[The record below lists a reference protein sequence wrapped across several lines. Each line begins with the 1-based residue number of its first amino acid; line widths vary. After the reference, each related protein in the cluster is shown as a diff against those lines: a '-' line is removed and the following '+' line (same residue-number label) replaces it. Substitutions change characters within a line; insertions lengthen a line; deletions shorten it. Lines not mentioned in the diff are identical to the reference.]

1 MNNFLQ
7 IAEKYGS
14 ECLLE
19 LAVLMLNWESFIE
32 ELECKINEIYDSK
45 MDFYIAKE
53 IESGWNNFC
62 NPEVVNNLGRKNSH
76 DYINEILR
84 ENRNYFEELNSGE
97 FWKYQEGLKPEI
109 KEFLINRFQEIKI
122 DDHNRFKITISI
134 PCAADIMEE
143 SLVDMLDPY
152 EFYKEIEILEDA
164 SKILDEIDVHKSEN
178 AVEIVNDLLAQE
190 YDLERVQG
198 IYWVDGYKNSN
209 KKYLVEAIIK
219 EVTRSIKRL
228 IALDEQLD
236 EVIKVNKLIYNAL
249 DAAIECIKKHVSD
262 LAIGNDDE
270 GRA

>member
-76 DYINEILR
+76 DYINEIIR

-97 FWKYQEGLKPEI
+97 FWKYKEGLKPEI
-109 KEFLINRFQEIKI
+109 KEFLTNRFQEIKI

-164 SKILDEIDVHKSEN
+164 SKILDKID
-178 AVEIVNDLLAQE
+178 
-190 YDLERVQG
+190 G

-236 EVIKVNKLIYNAL
+236 EVIKVNKLICNAL
-249 DAAIECIKKHVSD
+249 DAAIERIKKHVSD

>member
-76 DYINEILR
+76 DYINEIIR

-164 SKILDEIDVHKSEN
+164 SKILDKID
-178 AVEIVNDLLAQE
+178 
-190 YDLERVQG
+190 G

-209 KKYLVEAIIK
+209 KKYLVEAIIE

>member
-164 SKILDEIDVHKSEN
+164 SKILDKID
-178 AVEIVNDLLAQE
+178 
-190 YDLERVQG
+190 G

>member
-76 DYINEILR
+76 DYINEIIR

-164 SKILDEIDVHKSEN
+164 SKILDKID
-178 AVEIVNDLLAQE
+178 
-190 YDLERVQG
+190 G

>member
-7 IAEKYGS
+7 IAENYGS

-76 DYINEILR
+76 DYINEIIR

-164 SKILDEIDVHKSEN
+164 SKILDKID
-178 AVEIVNDLLAQE
+178 
-190 YDLERVQG
+190 G

-249 DAAIECIKKHVSD
+249 DAAIECIKKTC
-262 LAIGNDDE
+262 
-270 GRA
+270 

>member
-76 DYINEILR
+76 DYINEIIR

-134 PCAADIMEE
+134 PCATYIMEE
-143 SLVDMLDPY
+143 SLVDMIEPY
-152 EFYKEIEILEDA
+152 EFYK
-164 SKILDEIDVHKSEN
+164 
-178 AVEIVNDLLAQE
+178 
-190 YDLERVQG
+190 
-198 IYWVDGYKNSN
+198 
-209 KKYLVEAIIK
+209 
-219 EVTRSIKRL
+219 
-228 IALDEQLD
+228 
-236 EVIKVNKLIYNAL
+236 
-249 DAAIECIKKHVSD
+249 
-262 LAIGNDDE
+262 
-270 GRA
+270 

>member
-76 DYINEILR
+76 DYINEIIR

-164 SKILDEIDVHKSEN
+164 SKILDKID
-178 AVEIVNDLLAQE
+178 
-190 YDLERVQG
+190 G

-249 DAAIECIKKHVSD
+249 DAAIECIKKHASD
-262 LAIGNDDE
+262 LAIGNNDE

>member
-14 ECLLE
+14 ECLFE

-53 IESGWNNFC
+53 IESAWNNFC

-76 DYINEILR
+76 DYINEIIR

-164 SKILDEIDVHKSEN
+164 SKILDKID
-178 AVEIVNDLLAQE
+178 
-190 YDLERVQG
+190 G

>member
-76 DYINEILR
+76 DYINEIIR
-84 ENRNYFEELNSGE
+84 ENRNYFKELNSGE

-109 KEFLINRFQEIKI
+109 KEFLTNRFQEIKI

-164 SKILDEIDVHKSEN
+164 SKILDKID
-178 AVEIVNDLLAQE
+178 
-190 YDLERVQG
+190 G

-209 KKYLVEAIIK
+209 KKYLVEAIIE

>member
-14 ECLLE
+14 ECLFE

-76 DYINEILR
+76 DYINEIIR

-164 SKILDEIDVHKSEN
+164 SKILDKID
-178 AVEIVNDLLAQE
+178 
-190 YDLERVQG
+190 G

-249 DAAIECIKKHVSD
+249 DAAIECIKKTC
-262 LAIGNDDE
+262 
-270 GRA
+270 

>member
-152 EFYKEIEILEDA
+152 KFYEEIEILEDA
-164 SKILDEIDVHKSEN
+164 SKILDKID
-178 AVEIVNDLLAQE
+178 
-190 YDLERVQG
+190 G

>member
-76 DYINEILR
+76 DYINEIIR

-97 FWKYQEGLKPEI
+97 FWKYKEGLKPEI

-164 SKILDEIDVHKSEN
+164 SKILDKID
-178 AVEIVNDLLAQE
+178 
-190 YDLERVQG
+190 G

>member
-76 DYINEILR
+76 DYINEIIR

-164 SKILDEIDVHKSEN
+164 SKILDKID
-178 AVEIVNDLLAQE
+178 
-190 YDLERVQG
+190 G

-236 EVIKVNKLIYNAL
+236 EVIKVNKLICNAL

>member
-164 SKILDEIDVHKSEN
+164 SKILDKID
-178 AVEIVNDLLAQE
+178 
-190 YDLERVQG
+190 G
-198 IYWVDGYKNSN
+198 IYWVDGHKNSN

-249 DAAIECIKKHVSD
+249 DAAIECIKKTC
-262 LAIGNDDE
+262 
-270 GRA
+270 

>member
-164 SKILDEIDVHKSEN
+164 SKILDKID
-178 AVEIVNDLLAQE
+178 
-190 YDLERVQG
+190 G

-236 EVIKVNKLIYNAL
+236 EVIKVNKLIYNTL

>member
-14 ECLLE
+14 ECLLD

-164 SKILDEIDVHKSEN
+164 SKILDKID
-178 AVEIVNDLLAQE
+178 
-190 YDLERVQG
+190 G

-249 DAAIECIKKHVSD
+249 DAAIECIKKHVSN

>member
-76 DYINEILR
+76 DYINEIIR

-164 SKILDEIDVHKSEN
+164 SKILDKID
-178 AVEIVNDLLAQE
+178 
-190 YDLERVQG
+190 G
-198 IYWVDGYKNSN
+198 IYWVDGHKNSN

>member
-76 DYINEILR
+76 DYINEIIR

-164 SKILDEIDVHKSEN
+164 SKILDKID
-178 AVEIVNDLLAQE
+178 
-190 YDLERVQG
+190 G

-249 DAAIECIKKHVSD
+249 DAAIECIKKTC
-262 LAIGNDDE
+262 
-270 GRA
+270 

>member
-76 DYINEILR
+76 DYINEIIR

-164 SKILDEIDVHKSEN
+164 SKILDKID
-178 AVEIVNDLLAQE
+178 
-190 YDLERVQG
+190 G

-249 DAAIECIKKHVSD
+249 DAAIECIKNM
-262 LAIGNDDE
+262 LAI
-270 GRA
+270 